1 VRYTEED
8 TQRFFDQL
16 LERSRSVPGVKSVT
30 ISSTVP
36 MSQEDRGVATIV
48 PEGFQLPPGK
58 EGVTLTSNKVDES
71 YFETMGISI
80 VGGRAFHLEDNSTAP
95 RIAVVNEQLGAH
107 YWPGQNPIGKRFR
120 MNNSRGPWV
129 EIVGVARNAKYQF
142 FMEPPTEHLYLARRQ
157 NPVPRLILIA
167 ESVGDPASLVAPL
180 RDVVHGL
187 DANQPIYNVRTM
199 EEFFQMNTITI
210 FNVVIGTV
218 AALGMMGM
226 GLAIVGL
233 YGLAS
238 YAASR
243 RTREIGIRMAIGAG
257 RADVMRMVL
266 RQGMILALVG
276 LAVGLVASV
285 GALRLFQ
292 AVWEG
297 KRASDP
303 VALLLVGPA
312 VLAVTLLAA
321 YVPARRAA
329 RLDPVKALRQE

>member
-1 VRYTEED
+1 
-8 TQRFFDQL
+8 
-16 LERSRSVPGVKSVT
+16 
-30 ISSTVP
+30 
-36 MSQEDRGVATIV
+36 
-48 PEGFQLPPGK
+48 
-58 EGVTLTSNKVDES
+58 
-71 YFETMGISI
+71 
-80 VGGRAFHLEDNSTAP
+80 
-95 RIAVVNEQLGAH
+95 
-107 YWPGQNPIGKRFR
+107 
-120 MNNSRGPWV
+120 MNNSRGPRWKSWESPGTPNTSSSWNPHRASV
-129 EIVGVARNAKYQF
+129 SCPQ
-142 FMEPPTEHLYLARRQ
+142 Q
-157 NPVPRLILIA
+157 NPVPRLVLIA

-266 RQGMILALVG
+266 R
-276 LAVGLVASV
+276 
-285 GALRLFQ
+285 
-292 AVWEG
+292 
-297 KRASDP
+297 
-303 VALLLVGPA
+303 
-312 VLAVTLLAA
+312 
-321 YVPARRAA
+321 
-329 RLDPVKALRQE
+329 KA